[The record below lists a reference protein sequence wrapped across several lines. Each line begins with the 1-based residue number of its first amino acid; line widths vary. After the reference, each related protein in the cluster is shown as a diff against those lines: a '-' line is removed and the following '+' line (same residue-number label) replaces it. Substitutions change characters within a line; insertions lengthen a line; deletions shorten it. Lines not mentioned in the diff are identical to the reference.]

1 MNERKKKKKTRFSLN
16 ILNVDPQF
24 NIHVSCRY
32 RIEIEMNGSP
42 LARLTIHINL
52 INSSPTVL
60 LFEYHLFRE

>member
-24 NIHVSCRY
+24 NIHVSY

-42 LARLTIHINL
+42 LACLTIHINL